1 MGVYGLTTY
10 LRDKKRLLSTS
21 IELTASSSTKNPTS
35 IVVDGWSFIY
45 DVHDHSNLPWVY
57 GGEYSEF
64 ANLVTAV
71 VEAWIKVGL
80 KIYIVFDGAHPELKF
95 PTIISRLSESH
106 VRPSLLFFRTSPAA
120 RATSRSLHETCIIPP
135 LLYETCINALENL
148 RSTNDALELHFA
160 DEEGD
165 PYAVELAG
173 RVGGY
178 VVGNDSDFV
187 ILHTEGYLGYIPLAE
202 MTWQASGLDD
212 IPTLEDEDAEFQTVR
227 KKSKRRPTNSS
238 TAGKGLLPPDTDEEL
253 ILSFITYNPVTLAD
267 HFKLPVTL
275 LPLLGAFVGNDYSK
289 QTESHRRN
297 IQSLFFDKKL
307 SSSQRIDHTAAV
319 MRAVLS
325 PATPKR
331 KSAHPVGSPM
341 DLIDRTV
348 TALLSRLTNAL
359 GSGEIDSI
367 IEKVVEATLR
377 YALLKYSGDIPGK
390 DGLWRSGICAL
401 HPPESCRILPMFSQK
416 VITQHQDSGQEDA
429 SLFAIREKYL
439 QSYRSGLFSPKN
451 MDVLSTGTFWPRLFL
466 ENPDLETVG
475 RSIGRPIHIWVYAIL
490 NDAVGLPDDIDDE
503 DEDEDELIDVVES
516 DGEGTDGA
524 DYLAPLKGELRRLH
538 TSEDEATEPPAF
550 IASSGRPNRSR
561 PAVVTE
567 YLRRGVRIAE
577 ELVEVVPLHDL
588 LPGISLSSFA
598 SIDAPPLL
606 LRSQDDR
613 LTVFLRAVDCDIP
626 SIRGL
631 SSQHL
636 VPVLAVRW
644 IARTLSRRAQ
654 ETGSKEH
661 AKEKWTMNEARCF
674 LASFAWSTAR
684 ESDNQREPPPIVD
697 RHVQLMA
704 QYLMALE
711 TISQLSE
718 VLLLT
723 ERAPSTAHLFSGKLC
738 HEFLTQTHP
747 LEDAVISSS
756 LWAVATEG
764 LSDDYQE
771 ERPKK
776 AKKTKKER
784 GPALPSSAKPTT
796 GTSLFALLGDQEA

>member
-1 MGVYGLTTY
+1 M
-10 LRDKKRLLSTS
+10 
-21 IELTASSSTKNPTS
+21 
-35 IVVDGWSFIY
+35 
-45 DVHDHSNLPWVY
+45 
-57 GGEYSEF
+57 
-64 ANLVTAV
+64 
-71 VEAWIKVGL
+71 
-80 KIYIVFDGAHPELKF
+80 
-95 PTIISRLSESH
+95 
-106 VRPSLLFFRTSPAA
+106 LFFRTSPAA

-135 LLYETCINALENL
+135 LLYAACISALENL
-148 RSTNDALELHFA
+148 RSTSDALELHFA

-187 ILHTEGYLGYIPLAE
+187 ILNTEGYLGYIPLAE
-202 MTWQASGLDD
+202 MVWQASGLDD
-212 IPTLEDEDAEFQTVR
+212 IPTVEDEDAEFQTVR

-238 TAGKGLLPPDTDEEL
+238 TAGMGLLPPDTGNEL

-289 QTESHRRN
+289 QSESHRRN

-307 SSSQRIDHTAAV
+307 SSAQRIDHTAAV

-331 KSAHPVGSPM
+331 KSAHKVGSVM

-348 TALLSRLTNAL
+348 TALLSRLTNAM
-359 GSGEIDSI
+359 GSGEVDSVID
-367 IEKVVEATLR
+367 KVVEATLR
-377 YALLKYSGDIPGK
+377 YALVKYSGDIPGK
-390 DGLWRSGICAL
+390 DGLWPSGICAL
-401 HPPESCRILPMFSQK
+401 HPPESCRILPMFSRK
-416 VITQHQDSGQEDA
+416 LIAQHQDSGQEDA

-439 QSYRSGLFSPKN
+439 QSYRSGLFSPKS

-475 RSIGRPIHIWVYAIL
+475 RSIGQPIRIWVYAIL
-490 NDAVGLPDDIDDE
+490 NDAVGLLDDADDE
-503 DEDEDELIDVVES
+503 DDSNASSQIDDEDEDELIDVVES

-538 TSEDEATEPPAF
+538 TSEDEATEPPAS

-561 PAVVTE
+561 PAVITE

-577 ELVEVVPLHDL
+577 EPVEVVPLHDL

-598 SIDAPPLL
+598 AIDAPPLL

-626 SIRGL
+626 SVRAL

-636 VPVLAVRW
+636 VSVLAVRW
-644 IARTLSRRAQ
+644 IARILSRRAR
-654 ETGSKEH
+654 ETGSKERE
-661 AKEKWTMNEARCF
+661 KERWTMTEARCF

-684 ESDNQREPPPIVD
+684 EYDSQREPPPIVD

-711 TISQLSE
+711 AINHLSE

-738 HEFLTQTHP
+738 HEFLTQIHP
-747 LEDAVISSS
+747 LEDAVIPSS

>member
-1 MGVYGLTTY
+1 M
-10 LRDKKRLLSTS
+10 
-21 IELTASSSTKNPTS
+21 
-35 IVVDGWSFIY
+35 
-45 DVHDHSNLPWVY
+45 
-57 GGEYSEF
+57 
-64 ANLVTAV
+64 
-71 VEAWIKVGL
+71 
-80 KIYIVFDGAHPELKF
+80 
-95 PTIISRLSESH
+95 
-106 VRPSLLFFRTSPAA
+106 LFFRTSPAA

-135 LLYETCINALENL
+135 LLYATCINALENL
-148 RSTNDALELHFA
+148 RRTSDALELHFA

-187 ILHTEGYLGYIPLAE
+187 ILNTEGYLGYIPLAE
-202 MTWQASGLDD
+202 MVWQASGLDD
-212 IPTLEDEDAEFQTVR
+212 IPTVEDEDAEFQTVR

-238 TAGKGLLPPDTDEEL
+238 TAGMGLLPPDTGNEL

-289 QTESHRRN
+289 QSESHRRN

-307 SSSQRIDHTAAV
+307 SSAQRIDHTAAV
-319 MRAVLS
+319 MRGVLS

-331 KSAHPVGSPM
+331 KSTHQVGSVM

-348 TALLSRLTNAL
+348 TALLSRLTNAM
-359 GSGEIDSI
+359 GSGEVDAIID
-367 IEKVVEATLR
+367 KVVEATLR
-377 YALLKYSGDIPGK
+377 YALVKYSGDIPGK
-390 DGLWRSGICAL
+390 DGLWPSGICAL
-401 HPPESCRILPMFSQK
+401 HPPESCRILPMFSRK
-416 VITQHQDSGQEDA
+416 LIAQHQDSGQEDA

-451 MDVLSTGTFWPRLFL
+451 MDVLSTGTFWARLFL

-475 RSIGRPIHIWVYAIL
+475 RSIGQPVRIWVYAIV
-490 NDAVGLPDDIDDE
+490 NDAVGLLDDADDE
-503 DEDEDELIDVVES
+503 DDSNASSQIDDEDEDELIDVVES

-538 TSEDEATEPPAF
+538 TSEDEATEPPAS

-561 PAVVTE
+561 PAVITE

-577 ELVEVVPLHDL
+577 EPVEVVPLHDL

-598 SIDAPPLL
+598 AIDAPPLL

-613 LTVFLRAVDCDIP
+613 LTVFLRTVDCDIP
-626 SIRGL
+626 SVRAL

-636 VPVLAVRW
+636 VSVLAVRW
-644 IARTLSRRAQ
+644 IARTLSRRAR
-654 ETGSKEH
+654 ETGSKERE
-661 AKEKWTMNEARCF
+661 KERWTMTEARCF

-684 ESDNQREPPPIVD
+684 EYDSEREPPPIVD

-711 TISQLSE
+711 AINQLSE

-738 HEFLTQTHP
+738 HEFLTQIHP
-747 LEDAVISSS
+747 LEDAVIPSS

>member
-1 MGVYGLTTY
+1 L
-10 LRDKKRLLSTS
+10 
-21 IELTASSSTKNPTS
+21 
-35 IVVDGWSFIY
+35 
-45 DVHDHSNLPWVY
+45 
-57 GGEYSEF
+57 
-64 ANLVTAV
+64 
-71 VEAWIKVGL
+71 
-80 KIYIVFDGAHPELKF
+80 
-95 PTIISRLSESH
+95 
-106 VRPSLLFFRTSPAA
+106 LLFFRTSPAA
-120 RATSRSLHETCIIPP
+120 RATSRSLHETRIIPP
-135 LLYETCINALENL
+135 LLYATCIDALENL

-178 VVGNDSDFV
+178 VAGNDSDFV
-187 ILHTEGYLGYIPLAE
+187 ILNTEGYLGYIPLDE
-202 MTWQASGLDD
+202 MVWQASGLDD
-212 IPTLEDEDAEFQTVR
+212 TPTIQDEDAEFQTVR

-238 TAGKGLLPPDTDEEL
+238 TAGIGLLPPDTGDEL
-253 ILSFITYNPVTLAD
+253 ILSFITYSPVTLAD

-289 QTESHRRN
+289 QSESNRQN

-307 SSSQRIDHTAAV
+307 SSAQRIDHTAAV

-331 KSAHPVGSPM
+331 KSAHQVGSVM

-348 TALLSRLTNAL
+348 TALLSRLTNAM
-359 GSGEIDSI
+359 GSGEVDSI
-367 IEKVVEATLR
+367 IDKVVEATLR
-377 YALLKYSGDIPGK
+377 YALLKYSGEIPGK
-390 DGLWRSGICAL
+390 DGLWCSGVCAL
-401 HPPESCRILPMFSQK
+401 HPPESCRILPMLSRK
-416 VITQHQDSGQEDA
+416 LIAQHQDSGQEDA

-439 QSYRSGLFSPKN
+439 QSYRSGLFSPQS
-451 MDVLSTGTFWPRLFL
+451 MDVLSTGTFWARIFL

-475 RSIGRPIHIWVYAIL
+475 RSIGRPIRIWVYAIL
-490 NDAVGLPDDIDDE
+490 NDAVGLLDDADDE
-503 DEDEDELIDVVES
+503 DDSDASSQIDEVDEDELIDVVES

-538 TSEDEATEPPAF
+538 TSEDEATEPPAS
-550 IASSGRPNRSR
+550 IASSGRPIRSH

-577 ELVEVVPLHDL
+577 EPVEVVPLHDL
-588 LPGISLSSFA
+588 LPKISLSRFA
-598 SIDAPPLL
+598 AIDAPPLL

-626 SIRGL
+626 SIRAL

-644 IARTLSRRAQ
+644 VARTFSRRAQ
-654 ETGSKEH
+654 EMGSKERE
-661 AKEKWTMNEARCF
+661 KERWTITEARCF

-684 ESDNQREPPPIVD
+684 VVAEYDSKREPPPIVD

-711 TISQLSE
+711 TINQLSE

-723 ERAPSTAHLFSGKLC
+723 ERAPSTAHLFSGRLC

-747 LEDAVISSS
+747 LENAVIPSS
-756 LWAVATEG
+756 LWAVAIDG

-784 GPALPSSAKPTT
+784 GPALPSSTKPTA

>member
-1 MGVYGLTTY
+1 M
-10 LRDKKRLLSTS
+10 
-21 IELTASSSTKNPTS
+21 
-35 IVVDGWSFIY
+35 
-45 DVHDHSNLPWVY
+45 
-57 GGEYSEF
+57 
-64 ANLVTAV
+64 
-71 VEAWIKVGL
+71 
-80 KIYIVFDGAHPELKF
+80 
-95 PTIISRLSESH
+95 
-106 VRPSLLFFRTSPAA
+106 LLFFRTSPAA

-135 LLYETCINALENL
+135 LLYATCINALENL
-148 RSTNDALELHFA
+148 RSTSDALELHFA

-187 ILHTEGYLGYIPLAE
+187 ILNTEGYLGYIPLAE
-202 MTWQASGLDD
+202 MVWQASGLDD
-212 IPTLEDEDAEFQTVR
+212 IPTIQDEDAEFQTVR

-238 TAGKGLLPPDTDEEL
+238 MAGMGLLPPDTGNEL

-289 QTESHRRN
+289 QSESHRRN

-307 SSSQRIDHTAAV
+307 SSAQRIDHTAAV
-319 MRAVLS
+319 MRGVLS
-325 PATPKR
+325 PTTPKR
-331 KSAHPVGSPM
+331 KSTHQVGSVM

-348 TALLSRLTNAL
+348 TALLSRLTNAM
-359 GSGEIDSI
+359 GSGEVDAIID
-367 IEKVVEATLR
+367 KVVEATLR
-377 YALLKYSGDIPGK
+377 YALVKYSGDIPGK
-390 DGLWRSGICAL
+390 DGLWPSGICAL
-401 HPPESCRILPMFSQK
+401 HPPESCRILPMFSRK
-416 VITQHQDSGQEDA
+416 LIAQHQDSGQEDA

-439 QSYRSGLFSPKN
+439 QSYRSGLFSPKS

-475 RSIGRPIHIWVYAIL
+475 RSIGQPVRIWVYAIV
-490 NDAVGLPDDIDDE
+490 NDAVGLLDDADDE
-503 DEDEDELIDVVES
+503 DDSNASSQIDDEDEDELIDVVES

-538 TSEDEATEPPAF
+538 TSEDEATEPPAS

-561 PAVVTE
+561 PAVITE

-577 ELVEVVPLHDL
+577 EPVEVVPLHDL

-598 SIDAPPLL
+598 AIDAPPLL

-613 LTVFLRAVDCDIP
+613 LTVFLRTVDCDIP
-626 SIRGL
+626 SVRAL

-636 VPVLAVRW
+636 VSVLAVRW
-644 IARTLSRRAQ
+644 IARILSRRAR
-654 ETGSKEH
+654 ETGSKERE
-661 AKEKWTMNEARCF
+661 KERWTMNEARCF

-684 ESDNQREPPPIVD
+684 EYDSQREPPPIVD

-711 TISQLSE
+711 AINQLSE

-738 HEFLTQTHP
+738 HEFLTQIHP
-747 LEDAVISSS
+747 LEDAVIPSS

>member
-1 MGVYGLTTY
+1 M
-10 LRDKKRLLSTS
+10 
-21 IELTASSSTKNPTS
+21 
-35 IVVDGWSFIY
+35 
-45 DVHDHSNLPWVY
+45 
-57 GGEYSEF
+57 
-64 ANLVTAV
+64 
-71 VEAWIKVGL
+71 
-80 KIYIVFDGAHPELKF
+80 
-95 PTIISRLSESH
+95 
-106 VRPSLLFFRTSPAA
+106 LFFRTSPAA

-135 LLYETCINALENL
+135 LLYATCINALENL
-148 RSTNDALELHFA
+148 RSTSDALELHFA

-187 ILHTEGYLGYIPLAE
+187 ILNTEGYLGYIPLAE
-202 MTWQASGLDD
+202 MVWQAPGLND
-212 IPTLEDEDAEFQTVR
+212 IPTVQDEDAEFQTVR
-227 KKSKRRPTNSS
+227 KKFKRRPTNSS
-238 TAGKGLLPPDTDEEL
+238 TAGMGLLPPDTGEEL

-289 QTESHRRN
+289 QSESHRRN

-307 SSSQRIDHTAAV
+307 SSAQRIDHTAAV

-331 KSAHPVGSPM
+331 KSAHQVGSVM

-348 TALLSRLTNAL
+348 TALLSRLTNAM
-359 GSGEIDSI
+359 GSGEVDAIID
-367 IEKVVEATLR
+367 KVVEATLR
-377 YALLKYSGDIPGK
+377 YALVKYSGDIPGK
-390 DGLWRSGICAL
+390 DGLWPSGICAL
-401 HPPESCRILPMFSQK
+401 HPPESCRILPMFSRK
-416 VITQHQDSGQEDA
+416 LIAQHQDSGQEDA

-439 QSYRSGLFSPKN
+439 QSYRSGLFSPKS

-475 RSIGRPIHIWVYAIL
+475 RSIGQPIRIWVYAIL
-490 NDAVGLPDDIDDE
+490 NDAVGLLDDADDE
-503 DEDEDELIDVVES
+503 DDSNASSQIDDEDEDELIDVVES
-516 DGEGTDGA
+516 DGEGADGA

-538 TSEDEATEPPAF
+538 TSEDEATEPPAS

-561 PAVVTE
+561 PAVITE

-577 ELVEVVPLHDL
+577 EPVEVVPLHDL

-598 SIDAPPLL
+598 AIDAPPLL

-613 LTVFLRAVDCDIP
+613 LTVFLRTVDCDIP
-626 SIRGL
+626 SVRAL

-636 VPVLAVRW
+636 VSVLAVRW
-644 IARTLSRRAQ
+644 IARILGRRAR
-654 ETGSKEH
+654 ETGSKER
-661 AKEKWTMNEARCF
+661 EQERWTMNEARCF

-684 ESDNQREPPPIVD
+684 EYDSQREPPPIVD

-711 TISQLSE
+711 AINHLSE

-738 HEFLTQTHP
+738 HEFLTQIHP
-747 LEDAVISSS
+747 LEDAVIPSS

>member
-1 MGVYGLTTY
+1 M
-10 LRDKKRLLSTS
+10 
-21 IELTASSSTKNPTS
+21 
-35 IVVDGWSFIY
+35 
-45 DVHDHSNLPWVY
+45 
-57 GGEYSEF
+57 
-64 ANLVTAV
+64 
-71 VEAWIKVGL
+71 
-80 KIYIVFDGAHPELKF
+80 
-95 PTIISRLSESH
+95 
-106 VRPSLLFFRTSPAA
+106 LFFRTSPAA

-135 LLYETCINALENL
+135 LLYATCINALENL
-148 RSTNDALELHFA
+148 RSTSDALELHFA

-187 ILHTEGYLGYIPLAE
+187 ILNTEGYLGYIPLAE
-202 MTWQASGLDD
+202 MVWQASGLDD
-212 IPTLEDEDAEFQTVR
+212 IPTIQDEDAEFQTVR

-238 TAGKGLLPPDTDEEL
+238 TAGMGLLPPDTGEEL

-289 QTESHRRN
+289 QSESHRRN

-307 SSSQRIDHTAAV
+307 SSAQRIDHTAAV

-331 KSAHPVGSPM
+331 KSAHKVGSVM

-348 TALLSRLTNAL
+348 TALLSRLTNAM
-359 GSGEIDSI
+359 GSGEVDSVID
-367 IEKVVEATLR
+367 KVVEATLR
-377 YALLKYSGDIPGK
+377 YALVKYSGDIPGK
-390 DGLWRSGICAL
+390 DGLWPSGICAL
-401 HPPESCRILPMFSQK
+401 HPPESCRILPMFSRK
-416 VITQHQDSGQEDA
+416 LIAQHQDSGQEDA

-439 QSYRSGLFSPKN
+439 QSYRSGLFSPKS

-475 RSIGRPIHIWVYAIL
+475 RSIGQPIRIWVYAIL
-490 NDAVGLPDDIDDE
+490 NDAVGLLDDADDE
-503 DEDEDELIDVVES
+503 DDSNASSQIDDEDEDELIDVVES

-538 TSEDEATEPPAF
+538 TSEDEATEPPAS

-561 PAVVTE
+561 PAVITE

-577 ELVEVVPLHDL
+577 EPVEVVPLHDL

-598 SIDAPPLL
+598 AIDAPPLL

-626 SIRGL
+626 SVRAL

-636 VPVLAVRW
+636 VSVLAVRW
-644 IARTLSRRAQ
+644 IARILSRRAR
-654 ETGSKEH
+654 ETGSKERE
-661 AKEKWTMNEARCF
+661 KERWTMNEARCF

-684 ESDNQREPPPIVD
+684 EYDSQREPPPIVD

-711 TISQLSE
+711 AINHLSE

-738 HEFLTQTHP
+738 HEFLTQIHP
-747 LEDAVISSS
+747 LEDAVIPSS

>member
-1 MGVYGLTTY
+1 MNSY
-10 LRDKKRLLSTS
+10 
-21 IELTASSSTKNPTS
+21 
-35 IVVDGWSFIY
+35 
-45 DVHDHSNLPWVY
+45 
-57 GGEYSEF
+57 
-64 ANLVTAV
+64 
-71 VEAWIKVGL
+71 
-80 KIYIVFDGAHPELKF
+80 FDLIFVQGAHPELKF
-95 PTIISRLSESH
+95 PTIISRLGQAH
-106 VRPSLLFFRTSPAA
+106 VQPLLLFFRTSPAA

-135 LLYETCINALENL
+135 LLYATCINALENL

-178 VVGNDSDFV
+178 VAGNDSDFV
-187 ILHTEGYLGYIPLAE
+187 ILNTEGYLGYIPLSE
-202 MTWQASGLDD
+202 MVWQASGLDD
-212 IPTLEDEDAEFQTVR
+212 IPTIQDEDAEFQTVR

-238 TAGKGLLPPDTDEEL
+238 TVGMGLLPPDTGDEL

-275 LPLLGAFVGNDYSK
+275 LPLLGALVGNDYSK
-289 QTESHRRN
+289 KSESNRRN
-297 IQSLFFDKKL
+297 VQLLFFDKKL

-331 KSAHPVGSPM
+331 KSAHQVGSVM

-348 TALLSRLTNAL
+348 NALLSRLTNAM
-359 GSGEIDSI
+359 GSGEVDSI
-367 IEKVVEATLR
+367 IDKVVEATLR

-401 HPPESCRILPMFSQK
+401 HPPESCRILPMFSRK
-416 VITQHQDSGQEDA
+416 VIAQHQESGQEDA
-429 SLFAIREKYL
+429 SLLAIREKYL
-439 QSYRSGLFSPKN
+439 QSYRSGLFSPKS
-451 MDVLSTGTFWPRLFL
+451 MDVLSTGTFWARIFL

-475 RSIGRPIHIWVYAIL
+475 RSIGQPIRIWVYAIL
-490 NDAVGLPDDIDDE
+490 NDAVGLLDDADDEDVSNSSSQIDDE
-503 DEDEDELIDVVES
+503 DEDELVDVVES

-538 TSEDEATEPPAF
+538 TSEDEATEPPAS
-550 IASSGRPNRSR
+550 IASSGRPIRSR

-577 ELVEVVPLHDL
+577 EPVKVVPLHDL

-598 SIDAPPLL
+598 AIDAPPLL
-606 LRSQDDR
+606 LRSQGDR
-613 LTVFLRAVDCDIP
+613 LTVFLRAVNCDIP
-626 SIRGL
+626 SIRAL

-644 IARTLSRRAQ
+644 IVRTLSRRAQ

-661 AKEKWTMNEARCF
+661 EKERWTMTEARCF
-674 LASFAWSTAR
+674 LASFAWSTTR
-684 ESDNQREPPPIVD
+684 DYDTQREPPPIVD

-711 TISQLSE
+711 TINQLSE
-718 VLLLT
+718 ILLLT
-723 ERAPSTAHLFSGKLC
+723 ERAHSTAHLFSGRLC
-738 HEFLTQTHP
+738 HEFLTQIHP
-747 LEDAVISSS
+747 LEDAVIPSS
-756 LWAVATEG
+756 LWAVATDG

-784 GPALPSSAKPTT
+784 GPALPSSVKPTA

>member
-1 MGVYGLTTY
+1 M
-10 LRDKKRLLSTS
+10 
-21 IELTASSSTKNPTS
+21 
-35 IVVDGWSFIY
+35 
-45 DVHDHSNLPWVY
+45 
-57 GGEYSEF
+57 
-64 ANLVTAV
+64 
-71 VEAWIKVGL
+71 
-80 KIYIVFDGAHPELKF
+80 
-95 PTIISRLSESH
+95 
-106 VRPSLLFFRTSPAA
+106 LLFFRTSPAA

-135 LLYETCINALENL
+135 LLYATCINALENL
-148 RSTNDALELHFA
+148 RSTSDALELHFA

-187 ILHTEGYLGYIPLAE
+187 ILNTEGYLGYIPLAE
-202 MTWQASGLDD
+202 MVWQASGLDD
-212 IPTLEDEDAEFQTVR
+212 IPTIQDEDAEFQTVR

-238 TAGKGLLPPDTDEEL
+238 TAGMGLLPPDTGEEL

-289 QTESHRRN
+289 QSESHRRN

-307 SSSQRIDHTAAV
+307 SSAQRIDHTAAV

-331 KSAHPVGSPM
+331 KSAHKVGSVM

-348 TALLSRLTNAL
+348 TALLSRLTNAM
-359 GSGEIDSI
+359 GSGEVDAIIDN
-367 IEKVVEATLR
+367 VVEATLR
-377 YALLKYSGDIPGK
+377 YALVKYSGDIPGK
-390 DGLWRSGICAL
+390 DGLWPSGICAL
-401 HPPESCRILPMFSQK
+401 HPPESCRILPMFSRK
-416 VITQHQDSGQEDA
+416 LIAQHQDSGQEDA

-439 QSYRSGLFSPKN
+439 QSYRSGLFSPKS

-475 RSIGRPIHIWVYAIL
+475 RSIGQPIRIWVYAIL
-490 NDAVGLPDDIDDE
+490 NDAVGLLDDADDE
-503 DEDEDELIDVVES
+503 DDSNASSQIDDEDEDELIDVVES

-538 TSEDEATEPPAF
+538 TSEDEATEPPAS

-561 PAVVTE
+561 PAVITE

-577 ELVEVVPLHDL
+577 EPVEVVPLHDL

-598 SIDAPPLL
+598 AIDAPPLL

-626 SIRGL
+626 SVRAL

-636 VPVLAVRW
+636 VSVLAVRW
-644 IARTLSRRAQ
+644 IARILSRRAR
-654 ETGSKEH
+654 ETGSKERE
-661 AKEKWTMNEARCF
+661 KERWTMNEARCF

-684 ESDNQREPPPIVD
+684 EYDSQREPPPIVD

-711 TISQLSE
+711 AINHLSE

-738 HEFLTQTHP
+738 HEFLTQIHP
-747 LEDAVISSS
+747 LEDAVIPSS

>member
-1 MGVYGLTTY
+1 M
-10 LRDKKRLLSTS
+10 
-21 IELTASSSTKNPTS
+21 
-35 IVVDGWSFIY
+35 
-45 DVHDHSNLPWVY
+45 
-57 GGEYSEF
+57 
-64 ANLVTAV
+64 
-71 VEAWIKVGL
+71 
-80 KIYIVFDGAHPELKF
+80 
-95 PTIISRLSESH
+95 
-106 VRPSLLFFRTSPAA
+106 LFFRTSPAA

-135 LLYETCINALENL
+135 LLYATCINALENL
-148 RSTNDALELHFA
+148 RSTSDALELHFA

-187 ILHTEGYLGYIPLAE
+187 ILNTEGYLGYIPLAE
-202 MTWQASGLDD
+202 MVWQASGLDD
-212 IPTLEDEDAEFQTVR
+212 IPTVEDEDAEFQTVR

-238 TAGKGLLPPDTDEEL
+238 TAGMGLLPPDTGNEL

-289 QTESHRRN
+289 QSESHRRN

-307 SSSQRIDHTAAV
+307 SSAQRIDHTAAV
-319 MRAVLS
+319 MRGVLS

-331 KSAHPVGSPM
+331 KSAHQVGSVM

-348 TALLSRLTNAL
+348 TALLSRLTNAM
-359 GSGEIDSI
+359 GSGEVDSVID
-367 IEKVVEATLR
+367 KVVEATLR
-377 YALLKYSGDIPGK
+377 YALVKYSGDIPGK
-390 DGLWRSGICAL
+390 DGLWPSGICAL
-401 HPPESCRILPMFSQK
+401 HPPESCRILPMFSRK
-416 VITQHQDSGQEDA
+416 LIAQHQDSGQEDA

-439 QSYRSGLFSPKN
+439 QSYRSGLFSPKS

-475 RSIGRPIHIWVYAIL
+475 RSIGQPIRIWVYAIL
-490 NDAVGLPDDIDDE
+490 NDAVGLLDDADDE
-503 DEDEDELIDVVES
+503 DDSNASSQIDDEDEDELIDVVES

-538 TSEDEATEPPAF
+538 TSEDEATEPPAS

-561 PAVVTE
+561 PAVITE

-577 ELVEVVPLHDL
+577 EPVEVVPLHDL

-598 SIDAPPLL
+598 AIDAPPLL

-613 LTVFLRAVDCDIP
+613 LTVFLRTVDCDIP
-626 SIRGL
+626 SVRAL

-636 VPVLAVRW
+636 VSVLAVRW
-644 IARTLSRRAQ
+644 IARTLSRRAR
-654 ETGSKEH
+654 ETGSKERE
-661 AKEKWTMNEARCF
+661 KERWTMTEARCF

-684 ESDNQREPPPIVD
+684 EYDSQREPPPIVD

-711 TISQLSE
+711 AINHLSE

-738 HEFLTQTHP
+738 HEFLTQIHP
-747 LEDAVISSS
+747 LEDAVIPSS